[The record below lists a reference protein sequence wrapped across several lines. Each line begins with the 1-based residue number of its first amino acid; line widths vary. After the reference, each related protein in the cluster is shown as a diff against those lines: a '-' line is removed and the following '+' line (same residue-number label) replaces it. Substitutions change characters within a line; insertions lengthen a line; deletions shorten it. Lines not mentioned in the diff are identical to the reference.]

1 LIALRQGCYDMVQ
14 APVINW
20 EGLLDTLGML
30 SLSLEEAN
38 LGQAANELNT
48 AISSLQAQV
57 QILNDS
63 NQFSPTLLMKLFEE
77 GQVELEAML
86 WEAIQQSDEDSA
98 PEITRKLSIW
108 IDRVR
113 HQLRRIRIDIQVL
126 TPWLLALANL
136 PDQGQ
141 LEAKSELSD
150 AWKALKENL
159 SLHPRLGEIPD
170 ICKRANN
177 LIEEITGLLDE
188 NDKAA
193 F

>member
-1 LIALRQGCYDMVQ
+1 MDSGNLAACLIALRQGCYEMAQ
-14 APVINW
+14 TPVINW

-30 SLSLEEAN
+30 SLSLQEAN

-48 AISSLQAQV
+48 AIASLQAQV
-57 QILNDS
+57 QVLDDS
-63 NQFSPTLLMKLFEE
+63 NQFSPILLMKLFEE

-98 PEITRKLSIW
+98 PETTRRLSIW

-126 TPWLLALANL
+126 APWLLALANM

-141 LEAKSELSD
+141 PETKTAFACGSGTTSIRVR
-150 AWKALKENL
+150 
-159 SLHPRLGEIPD
+159 H
-170 ICKRANN
+170 KRRTSVC
-177 LIEEITGLLDE
+177 LTG
-188 NDKAA
+188 AA
-193 F
+193 TAATTK